1 MNLKKVFAW
10 GLTLAVAAVA
20 VWLGC
25 DAYRR
30 HLSAPWTRDGL
41 VQADVVLVAPRV
53 SGPVL
58 HVAVVDNQ
66 AVKAGDLL
74 FTLDPSTYQAA
85 LREAEAA
92 LDVARAREAEQ
103 AAVTDRLNALERIE
117 RQAVTA
123 ENRQKAQA
131 ALAGARAARQQA
143 EAEVET
149 ARLRLGFTEVRA
161 SVDGYVTNVSLQPGA
176 QAVADTPLFALI
188 DAASFRVTGFFR
200 ETLIRR
206 IAVGSRAEVTLM
218 AYPDRPLSGVVESL
232 DWGISRS
239 NGTPGE
245 DLLPDVQPTFDWIRL
260 AQRVPVNI
268 RLSDVPDDVILRV
281 GLTASVQVRP

>member
-1 MNLKKVFAW
+1 M
-10 GLTLAVAAVA
+10 
-20 VWLGC
+20 
-25 DAYRR
+25 
-30 HLSAPWTRDGL
+30 
-41 VQADVVLVAPRV
+41 
-53 SGPVL
+53 
-58 HVAVVDNQ
+58 
-66 AVKAGDLL
+66 
-74 FTLDPSTYQAA
+74 
-85 LREAEAA
+85 
-92 LDVARAREAEQ
+92 
-103 AAVTDRLNALERIE
+103 TDRLNALERIE

>member
-30 HLSAPWTRDGL
+30 HLSAPWTRDGQ

-58 HVAVVDNQ
+58 HVTVVDNQ

>member
-30 HLSAPWTRDGL
+30 HLSAPWTRDGQ

>member
-30 HLSAPWTRDGL
+30 HLSAPWTRDGQ

-85 LREAEAA
+85 LRETEAA

>member
-10 GLTLAVAAVA
+10 GLTLVVAAVA

-30 HLSAPWTRDGL
+30 HLSAPWTRDGQ

-92 LDVARAREAEQ
+92 LDVARAQEAEQ

>member
-30 HLSAPWTRDGL
+30 HLSAPWTRDGQ

-161 SVDGYVTNVSLQPGA
+161 SVDGYVTNASLQPGA

>member
-30 HLSAPWTRDGL
+30 HLSAPWTRDGQ

-268 RLSDVPDDVILRV
+268 RLSDVPDDVILCV

>member
-30 HLSAPWTRDGL
+30 HLSAPWTRDGQ

-66 AVKAGDLL
+66 AVKDGDLL

>member
-30 HLSAPWTRDGL
+30 HLSAPWTRDGQ

-143 EAEVET
+143 EAEVEP

>member
-10 GLTLAVAAVA
+10 GLTLVVAAVA
-20 VWLGC
+20 VWLAC

-30 HLSAPWTRDGL
+30 HLSAPWTRDGQ

>member
-25 DAYRR
+25 DAYRC
-30 HLSAPWTRDGL
+30 HLSAPWTRDGQ

>member
-10 GLTLAVAAVA
+10 GLTLVVAAVA

-30 HLSAPWTRDGL
+30 HLSAPWTRDGQ

-117 RQAVTA
+117 RLAVTA

>member
-30 HLSAPWTRDGL
+30 HLSAPWTRDGQ

-92 LDVARAREAEQ
+92 LDVARAQEAEQ

>member
-30 HLSAPWTRDGL
+30 HLSAPWTRAGQ

>member
-10 GLTLAVAAVA
+10 GLTLVVAAVA

-30 HLSAPWTRDGL
+30 HLSAPWTRDGQ

>member
-30 HLSAPWTRDGL
+30 HLSAPWTRDGQ

-74 FTLDPSTYQAA
+74 FTLDPSSYQAA

-123 ENRQKAQA
+123 
-131 ALAGARAARQQA
+131 
-143 EAEVET
+143 
-149 ARLRLGFTEVRA
+149 
-161 SVDGYVTNVSLQPGA
+161 
-176 QAVADTPLFALI
+176 
-188 DAASFRVTGFFR
+188 
-200 ETLIRR
+200 
-206 IAVGSRAEVTLM
+206 
-218 AYPDRPLSGVVESL
+218 
-232 DWGISRS
+232 
-239 NGTPGE
+239 
-245 DLLPDVQPTFDWIRL
+245 
-260 AQRVPVNI
+260 
-268 RLSDVPDDVILRV
+268 
-281 GLTASVQVRP
+281 

>member
-30 HLSAPWTRDGL
+30 HLSAPWTRDGQ

-206 IAVGSRAEVTLM
+206 IAVGSQAEVTLM

>member
-30 HLSAPWTRDGL
+30 HLSAPWTRDGQ

-85 LREAEAA
+85 QR
-92 LDVARAREAEQ
+92 DVARAREAEQ

>member
-30 HLSAPWTRDGL
+30 HLSAPWTRDGQ

-103 AAVTDRLNALERIE
+103 ATVTDRLNALERIE

>member
-1 MNLKKVFAW
+1 M
-10 GLTLAVAAVA
+10 
-20 VWLGC
+20 
-25 DAYRR
+25 
-30 HLSAPWTRDGL
+30 
-41 VQADVVLVAPRV
+41 
-53 SGPVL
+53 
-58 HVAVVDNQ
+58 
-66 AVKAGDLL
+66 
-74 FTLDPSTYQAA
+74 
-85 LREAEAA
+85 
-92 LDVARAREAEQ
+92 
-103 AAVTDRLNALERIE
+103 
-117 RQAVTA
+117 
-123 ENRQKAQA
+123 
-131 ALAGARAARQQA
+131 
-143 EAEVET
+143 
-149 ARLRLGFTEVRA
+149 
-161 SVDGYVTNVSLQPGA
+161 
-176 QAVADTPLFALI
+176 ALI

>member
-10 GLTLAVAAVA
+10 GLTLVVAAVA

-30 HLSAPWTRDGL
+30 HLSAPWTRDGQ

-131 ALAGARAARQQA
+131 ALAGARAARQRA

>member
-10 GLTLAVAAVA
+10 GLTLVVAAVA

-30 HLSAPWTRDGL
+30 HLSAPWTRDGQ

-206 IAVGSRAEVTLM
+206 IVVGSRAEVTLM

>member
-30 HLSAPWTRDGL
+30 HLSAPWTRDGQ

-92 LDVARAREAEQ
+92 LDVARAQEAEQ

-200 ETLIRR
+200 EALIRR

>member
-30 HLSAPWTRDGL
+30 HLSAPWTRDGQ

-176 QAVADTPLFALI
+176 QAVAYTPLFALI

>member
-20 VWLGC
+20 VRLGC

-30 HLSAPWTRDGL
+30 HLSAPWTRDGQ

>member
-10 GLTLAVAAVA
+10 GLTLVVAAVA

-30 HLSAPWTRDGL
+30 HLSAPWTRDGQ

-200 ETLIRR
+200 EPLIRR

-260 AQRVPVNI
+260 AQRVPVYI